1 MTSRSRKEAGGYY
14 TPERIAATLV
24 RWVVR
29 DETDRLLDPSCG
41 DGRFICRHR
50 TSFGVEREA
59 AAASLAR
66 ERAPRA
72 CVHEGD
78 FFAWA
83 ANTGERF
90 ECAAGNPPFI
100 RYQTFRGEVRA
111 RALRLCASLGAVFSG
126 LASSWAPFLVATA
139 GLLKPGGRLAFVVPA
154 EIGHATYAAPLLD
167 YLAAHFDVVHLV
179 AVREKLFPEL
189 SEDCWLLH
197 AEGFGGSTS
206 ELRLSTLDRFS
217 PSPRPPRQA
226 FRIALSEW
234 RHVWNHRLR
243 PYLLPEAVRQSYR
256 TVADHPES
264 IRFGGVASIGVGYV
278 SGANR
283 FFHLR
288 PSEADAWRIPSAF
301 LHPTVRNG
309 RALPPRQL
317 TRRSIARWRGSDD
330 PMMLLRIGKRAELPA
345 SVRRYLDTEEGRLA
359 REAYKCRTRNPWYSV
374 PDVQVPDFF
383 LTCMSGFA
391 PSLVRNL
398 AAATCANSVH
408 GVRLRDRSAVRRIV
422 AAWHT
427 PFVRLS
433 CEIEGHPL
441 GGGVLKLE
449 PGEAK
454 RIVFPPPCLPAD
466 LSNRKIEG
474 ALTTL
479 RAWRHRGDA
488 R

>member
-1 MTSRSRKEAGGYY
+1 VTSRSRKEAGGYY

-29 DETDRLLDPSCG
+29 EETDRLLDPSCG

-50 TSFGVEREA
+50 TSVGIEREA

-72 CVHEGD
+72 FVHEGD
-78 FFAWA
+78 FFTWA
-83 ANTGERF
+83 ANTRERF

-167 YLAAHFDVVHLV
+167 YLAAHFDVVHMV
-179 AVREKLFPEL
+179 AVREKLFPDL

-197 AEGFGGSTS
+197 AEGFGGRTS

-217 PSPRPPRQA
+217 PSRRPPRQA

-234 RHVWNHRLR
+234 RHVWNRRLR
-243 PYLLPEAVRQSYR
+243 PYLLPEALRQSYR
-256 TVADHPES
+256 TVAAHPES

-301 LHPTVRNG
+301 LHPTVRNS
-309 RALPPRQL
+309 RALPPRRL
-317 TRRSIARWRGSDD
+317 TRRSIARWRSSDD

-359 REAYKCRTRNPWYSV
+359 RESYKCRTRNPWYSV

-383 LTCMSGFA
+383 LSCMSGVA

-398 AAATCANSVH
+398 AAATCTNSVH

-422 AAWHT
+422 STWHT

-479 RAWRHRGDA
+479 RAWRHRGDN